1 MRYGVYNTGI
11 HIKYKKRSFPSLYI
25 FVGRHTQTFPLGPL
39 SLFGG
44 PFFFLSTS
52 PPHPLPLP
60 SFLRFFFPLFLFILS
75 NERNFV
81 CRPELL
87 LQLFKIYSRLE
98 QTNGRLSSLM
108 QMKRKS
114 SKFVSGQRGILVV
127 SCPRIQLET
136 EYIF

>member
-60 SFLRFFFPLFLFILS
+60 SFLRFFFSPIPFYPLQREKFRLPTRIT
-75 NERNFV
+75 
-81 CRPELL
+81 P
-87 LQLFKIYSRLE
+87 QLFKIYSRLE